1 MRIPR
6 GTKTEELPMRNP
18 SDFMNASRKA
28 GMTTQVISVENASDF
43 ASLIR
48 LLGSVVRP
56 FAVSIL
62 TVK

>member
-1 MRIPR
+1 MKIPR

-18 SDFMNASRKA
+18 ADFMNASRKA
-28 GMTTQVISVENASDF
+28 GMTTVVISVENASDF
-43 ASLIR
+43 ASLVR
-48 LLGSVVRP
+48 FLGSVVRP

>member
-1 MRIPR
+1 MKIPR
-6 GTKTEELPMRNP
+6 GTKTDEIPMRSP
-18 SDFMNASRKA
+18 ADFMNASRKA
-28 GMTTQVISVENASDF
+28 GMTTQVISVENASYF

>member
-1 MRIPR
+1 
-6 GTKTEELPMRNP
+6 MRNP
-18 SDFMNASRKA
+18 ADFMNASRKA
-28 GMTTQVISVENASDF
+28 GMNTKVISVETASDY

-56 FAVSIL
+56 FAISIL

>member
-1 MRIPR
+1 MKIPR
-6 GTKTEELPMRNP
+6 GNKTEELAMKNQT
-18 SDFMNASRKA
+18 DFANATKKA
-28 GMTTQVISVENASDF
+28 GMTTQVVSVENASDY
-43 ASLIR
+43 ASLVR

>member
-1 MRIPR
+1 
-6 GTKTEELPMRNP
+6 MRNP

-28 GMTTQVISVENASDF
+28 GMTTQVISVENASDY

-48 LLGSVVRP
+48 FLGSVVRP

>member
-1 MRIPR
+1 MKIPR
-6 GTKTEELPMRNP
+6 GTKTEEIPMRSP
-18 SDFMNASRKA
+18 SDFTNASRKA
-28 GMTTQVISVENASDF
+28 GMTTQVISVENASDY

-56 FAVSIL
+56 FAISIL